1 LVYLQASVDQSVVN
15 CYFDLVKQ
23 LTAAVKYEEARRQYL
38 SSQAKIMISI
48 HDEMTSLPE
57 GT

>member
-1 LVYLQASVDQSVVN
+1 VVN